1 MNAPS
6 MFPSVFMPRPLDS
19 HKGTFGT
26 LAIIGGSQG
35 MSGAIVLA
43 STAAMYTGCG
53 KVWAGFHQKTLPMP
67 IIAQHPEI
75 MLACAHELL
84 MREDISAWVTGCGL
98 GLDEDAVIV
107 LEKVL
112 SKPINTPL
120 LLDADA
126 LTLLS
131 QHAQLSTLAQQHA
144 HLILTPHPTEAAR
157 LLGISTAD
165 IQADR
170 HTAVKAIAQKYQA
183 TVVLKGHHSLV
194 YAFDNDTLYTNLSGN
209 PGLATAGSGDV
220 LSGVIG
226 ALCAQGIDNWQ
237 ATCAGVW
244 LHGAAADYLVSQ
256 IGGEIGLLSSELPH
270 AVRYIRNRAIQPRQ
284 HQK

>member
-1 MNAPS
+1 MNAPF

-26 LAIIGGSQG
+26 LAVIGGSTG

-53 KVWAGFHQKTLPMP
+53 KVWAGFHQDTLPMP
-67 IIAQHPEI
+67 IIPQHPEI
-75 MLACAHELL
+75 MLACANDLL
-84 MREDISAWVTGCGL
+84 MRDDISSWVAGCGL
-98 GLDEDAVIV
+98 GLDDNAAIV

-112 SKPINTPL
+112 QKAQNTPL

-126 LTLLS
+126 LTLLAKHPHLS
-131 QHAQLSTLAQQHA
+131 ALARQHS

-157 LLGISTAD
+157 LLNLSTTD
-165 IQADR
+165 IQADL
-170 HTAVKAIAQKYQA
+170 HTAIKAIAQKYQA

-194 YAFDNDTLYTNLSGN
+194 YAADNNTLYTNLSGN

-244 LHGAAADYLVSQ
+244 LHGAAADHLVKQ
-256 IGGEIGLLSSELPH
+256 IGGEIGLLSSELPY
-270 AVRYIRNRAIQPRQ
+270 AVRHIRNHTIQQ
-284 HQK
+284 IHHQE